1 MKVKRYI
8 GNQRENKLRWK
19 RMLIRRKNKENNE
32 NENWDDWDCNI
43 WIGLG
48 MRSLE
53 SFEVLNLRVFIILFW
68 EYWEW
73 NIWWELE

>member
-32 NENWDDWDCNI
+32 NKNWDDWDCNI

-53 SFEVLNLRVFIILFW
+53 SFEVLNLRVFIILFG

>member
-32 NENWDDWDCNI
+32 NKNWDDWDCNI

-53 SFEVLNLRVFIILFW
+53 SFEVLNLRVFIILFG

-73 NIWWELE
+73 NIWWELA